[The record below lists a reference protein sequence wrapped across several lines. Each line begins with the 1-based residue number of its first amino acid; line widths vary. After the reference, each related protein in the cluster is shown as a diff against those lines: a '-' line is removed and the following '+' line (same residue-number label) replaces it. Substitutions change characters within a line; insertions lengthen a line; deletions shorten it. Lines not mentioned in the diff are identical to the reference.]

1 MKNEQ
6 QQWSNVYGI
15 AQAAAAA
22 HRATGQQKGIARRS
36 GALALP
42 LPRWV
47 DETTAHDGI
56 ANAYIRWNADNGA
69 ADPTNDTARWLAG
82 CATQQ
87 QASAAA
93 SPALAVTGC
102 WGGRKA
108 QHVPLDDAPEP
119 FEFDAALV
127 ERENAEAIDACIL
140 ALKPALRE
148 VAVLLR
154 AGETQ
159 QSIAKALELDGPTVR
174 KRVERVRG
182 KLAPLLRAA
191 GFGGLE

>member
-6 QQWSNVYGI
+6 QQWSNVYSI

-22 HRATGQQKGIARRS
+22 HRATGQQRGIARRQ
-36 GALALP
+36 GALAMP
-42 LPRWV
+42 LPRYV

-56 ANAYIRWNADNGA
+56 ANAYIRWRADNGA
-69 ADPTNDTARWLAG
+69 ALPSTDTARWLSG

-93 SPALAVTGC
+93 SPSLAVTGC

-108 QHVPLDDAPEP
+108 DHVSLEDAPEP
-119 FEFDAALV
+119 FEFDASLV

-140 ALKPALRE
+140 DLPPALRE

-154 AGETQ
+154 RGEDQ
-159 QSIAKALELDGPTVR
+159 PSIAKALELDGPAVR
-174 KRVERVRG
+174 KRVERVRT
-182 KLAPLLRAA
+182 KLSPLLRAA
-191 GFGGLE
+191 GFGGLL

>member
-1 MKNEQ
+1 MQNEQ
-6 QQWSNVYGI
+6 QQWSNVYSI

-22 HRATGQQKGIARRS
+22 HRATGQQRGVARRN
-36 GALALP
+36 GAQALP
-42 LPRWV
+42 LPRYV

-56 ANAYIRWNADNGA
+56 ANAYVRWRADNGCA
-69 ADPTNDTARWLAG
+69 APTTDTARWLAG

-93 SPALAVTGC
+93 SPSLAVTGC

-108 QHVPLDDAPEP
+108 EHVPLCDAPEP
-119 FEFDAALV
+119 FEFDASLV

-140 ALKPALRE
+140 ALPPALRE

-154 AGETQ
+154 RGEDQ
-159 QSIAKALELDGPTVR
+159 QTIAKALQLDGPAVR
-174 KRVERVRG
+174 KRVERVRN

-191 GFGGLE
+191 GFGGLM